1 VATAYLDEIMRVHR
15 ARAAADH
22 RDWRQRLDEVTPC
35 RSRFR
40 AALRSG
46 DALGVIAEIKRRS
59 PSKGWLRRDLDPTDL
74 SRAYEDGGAAAL
86 SVLTDE
92 TYFAGS
98 TGDLRAAHDACTLPL
113 LRKDFTVSANDVI
126 DALQFGA
133 SAVLLIVAALDDD
146 ECAHLLE
153 VSAQCGLDAL
163 VEVHDLEEARRAL
176 ALGATLVGV
185 NQRDLRTFEVRD
197 DRAAQ
202 VVAALPP
209 AVVAVAESGL
219 RDVSDVER
227 AAVHGFDAVLVGE
240 SIVRA
245 SDPSLAVRELTGV
258 KRRAR
263 D

>member
-1 VATAYLDEIMRVHR
+1 MATAYLEDIMRFHR
-15 ARAAADH
+15 ARVAADH
-22 RDWRQRLDEVTPC
+22 RDWRRRLDEVTPC

-40 AALRSG
+40 AALRPG

-59 PSKGWLRRDLDPTDL
+59 PSKGWLNRDLDPAVL
-74 SRAYEDGGAAAL
+74 SKAYEDGGAAAL

-92 TYFAGS
+92 EHFAGS
-98 TGDLRAAHDACTLPL
+98 LGDLRAAHDACTLPL

-153 VSAQCGLDAL
+153 VSALCGLDAL
-163 VEVHDLEEARRAL
+163 VEVHDLDEARRAI

-185 NQRDLRTFEVRD
+185 NQRDLRTFEVRGE
-197 DRAAQ
+197 RAAA

-209 AVVAVAESGL
+209 TVVAVAESGL
-219 RDVSDVER
+219 RDVADVER
-227 AAVHGFDAVLVGE
+227 AAADGFDAVLVGE
-240 SIVRA
+240 SLVRA
-245 SDPSLAVRELTGV
+245 SDPARAVRELASV
-258 KRRAR
+258 KRRGR

>member
-1 VATAYLDEIMRVHR
+1 MATAYLEDIMRFHR
-15 ARAAADH
+15 ARAAADR
-22 RDWRQRLDEVTPC
+22 RDWRERLDEVVPC

-40 AALRSG
+40 AALRPG
-46 DALGVIAEIKRRS
+46 DAVGVIAEIKRRS
-59 PSKGWLRRDLDPTDL
+59 PSKGWLSRDLDPTDL

-92 TYFAGS
+92 EHFAGS
-98 TGDLRAAHDACTLPL
+98 LGDLRAAHDACTLPL

-133 SAVLLIVAALDDD
+133 SAILLIVAALDDD
-146 ECAHLLE
+146 ECARLLE

-163 VEVHDLEEARRAL
+163 VEVHDLAEARRAL

-185 NQRDLRTFEVRD
+185 NQRDLRTFEVRGEQ
-197 DRAAQ
+197 AAE
-202 VVAALPP
+202 VVATLPP
-209 AVVAVAESGL
+209 TVVAVAESGL

-227 AAVHGFDAVLVGE
+227 AAAYGFDAVLVGE
-240 SIVRA
+240 SLVRA
-245 SDPSLAVRELTGV
+245 SDPSLAVRALTGV
-258 KRRAR
+258 KRHGR